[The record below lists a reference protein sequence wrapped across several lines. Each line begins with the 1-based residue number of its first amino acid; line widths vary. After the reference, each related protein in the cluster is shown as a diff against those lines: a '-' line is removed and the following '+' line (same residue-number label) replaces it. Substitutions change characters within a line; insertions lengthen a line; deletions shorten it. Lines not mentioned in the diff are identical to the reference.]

1 METKRTVTD
10 FFDKEYLEYAQYV
23 VMNRAIPHVIDGLK
37 PTQRKVVYV
46 ANKIW
51 SGPKMNGK
59 PMKLFQLGGRVAS
72 EAFYHHGNTSLEG
85 AMVTMAQKFKN
96 SLPLLEGVGQ
106 FGSLRSPSAG
116 APRYI
121 SAKLHPN
128 FRLIYKD
135 FELLENRIEEGQ
147 EIEPEYFLPIVP
159 TIILNGSSGIAVG
172 FATNILNRNPKT
184 VIKAC
189 LALLDGKR
197 MPPLPPWINEFN
209 GTFQRHPDNPK
220 TWMIRGHCEVINT
233 TTVKVTE
240 IPPHFTYEKYED
252 ILTRLIEKRW
262 INSYEDN
269 SSEKIEYILKFQRSV
284 LKDLI
289 AKDKLE
295 STLKL
300 LSQETENLTTID
312 ENGKLKIFDKVE
324 DIVHHFVDIR
334 LTWYVK
340 RKAFLINKLEEE
352 LKLLSNKAKF
362 IYDIITKKLKVNN
375 VPKDTIIKYL
385 EEHDYDTVGGSY
397 NYLLSMPIYSLT
409 KEKYQELLNLEKAS
423 KITLVKIEALDPKD
437 IYITD
442 LTNLQ
447 KALK

>member
-10 FFDKEYLEYAQYV
+10 FFDKEYLEYAKYV
-23 VMNRAIPHVIDGLK
+23 VENRAIPHAIDGLK

-51 SGPKMNGK
+51 SGVKMNGK

-189 LALLDGKR
+189 LALLNGKR

-220 TWMIRGHCEVINT
+220 TWKISGSCKVLNT

-240 IPPHFTYEKYED
+240 IPPHFTYEKYEE
-252 ILTRLIEKRW
+252 LLNRLVDKKVIQ
-262 INSYEDN
+262 SYEDN
-269 SSEKIEYILKFQRSV
+269 SSENIEYVLKFQRSI
-284 LKDLI
+284 LKNLI
-289 AKDKLE
+289 TKGKVE

-312 ENGKLKIFDKVE
+312 ENGRLKIFDKVE
-324 DIVHHFVDIR
+324 DIVQHFVEIR
-334 LTWYVK
+334 LGWYDK

-352 LKLLSNKAKF
+352 LKILSNRARF
-362 IYDIITKKLKVNN
+362 INDIITKKLKINN
-375 VPKDTIIKYL
+375 VPKKQIILYL
-385 EEHDYDTVGGSY
+385 ETADYDEVNGSY

-409 KEKYQELLNLEKAS
+409 KERYEELLAEEQQK
-423 KITLVKIEALDPKD
+423 KIELVKIEAMDPKD

-447 KALK
+447 KAL

>member
-1 METKRTVTD
+1 MKTKRTVTD
-10 FFDKEYLEYAQYV
+10 FFDKEYLEYAKYV
-23 VMNRAIPHVIDGLK
+23 VENRAIPHVIDGLK

-46 ANKIW
+46 ANQIW
-51 SGPKMNGK
+51 KGGNGK

-147 EIEPEYFLPIVP
+147 EIEPEFFLPIVP

-189 LALLDGKR
+189 LALLNNKR
-197 MPPLPPWINEFN
+197 MPPLPPWIEEFK

-220 TWMIRGHCEVINT
+220 TWKISGSCKVLNT

-240 IPPHFTYEKYED
+240 IPPHFTYEKYEE
-252 ILTRLIEKRW
+252 LLNRLVDKKVLQ
-262 INSYEDN
+262 SYEDN
-269 SSEKIEYILKFQRSV
+269 SSENIEYVLKFQRSV
-284 LKDLI
+284 LKNLI
-289 AKDKLE
+289 TKGKVE

-300 LSQETENLTTID
+300 LSQETENLTSID

-324 DIVHHFVDIR
+324 DIVKHFVEVR
-334 LTWYVK
+334 LTWYDK

-352 LKLLSNKAKF
+352 LKILSNKARF
-362 IYDIITKKLKVNN
+362 INDIITKKLKINN
-375 VPKDTIIKYL
+375 VPKKQIILYL
-385 EEHDYDTVGGSY
+385 GTADYDEVNGSY

-409 KEKYQELLNLEKAS
+409 KERYEELLAEEHHK
-423 KITLVKIEALDPKD
+423 KIELVKIEAMEPRD

-447 KALK
+447 KAL